1 MNFIGKEAAGM
12 KNPHKLKIVA
22 SDKSSFEIWLDE
34 KQIHHVQEYE
44 LKKAEK
50 GNLVELTLKL
60 LVKYP
65 NQESNQ

>member
-1 MNFIGKEAAGM
+1 M
-12 KNPHKLKIVA
+12 KDPHKLKILA
-22 SDKSSFEIWLDE
+22 SDKSSFEIWLDD

-44 LKKAEK
+44 LKKVEK
-50 GNLVELTLKL
+50 GNLVELALKV

>member
-1 MNFIGKEAAGM
+1 M
-12 KNPHKLKIVA
+12 KDPHKLKIVA

-44 LKKAEK
+44 LRKVEK

>member
-1 MNFIGKEAAGM
+1 M

-22 SDKSSFEIWLDE
+22 SDESSFEIWLDD
-34 KQIHHVQEYE
+34 KQIHHVKEYE
-44 LKKAEK
+44 LKKVEK
-50 GNLVELTLKL
+50 GNLVELTMKL

>member
-1 MNFIGKEAAGM
+1 M
-12 KNPHKLKIVA
+12 KDQHKLKIVA

-34 KQIHHVQEYE
+34 KQIHYVKEYE
-44 LKKAEK
+44 LKKVEK

-60 LVKYP
+60 LVTYP

>member
-1 MNFIGKEAAGM
+1 MTD
-12 KNPHKLKIVA
+12 PHKLKIVA

-34 KQIHHVQEYE
+34 KQIHYVKEYE
-44 LKKAEK
+44 LKKVEK

-60 LVKYP
+60 LVTYP

>member
-1 MNFIGKEAAGM
+1 VKD
-12 KNPHKLKIVA
+12 PHKLKIVA

-34 KQIHHVQEYE
+34 KQIHYVKEYE
-44 LKKAEK
+44 LKKVEK

-60 LVKYP
+60 LVTYP

>member
-1 MNFIGKEAAGM
+1 MRA
-12 KNPHKLKIVA
+12 PHKLKIVA

-34 KQIHHVQEYE
+34 KQIHYVKEYE
-44 LKKAEK
+44 LKKVEK

-60 LVKYP
+60 LVTYP

>member
-1 MNFIGKEAAGM
+1 M
-12 KNPHKLKIVA
+12 KDPHKLKIVA
-22 SDKSSFEIWLDE
+22 SDKSSFEIWLDD
-34 KQIHHVQEYE
+34 KQIHHVKEYE
-44 LKKAEK
+44 KVEK

>member
-1 MNFIGKEAAGM
+1 M
-12 KNPHKLKIVA
+12 KDPHKLKIVA

-34 KQIHHVQEYE
+34 KRIHYVKEYE
-44 LKKAEK
+44 LKKVEK

-60 LVKYP
+60 LVTYP

>member
-1 MNFIGKEAAGM
+1 M
-12 KNPHKLKIVA
+12 KDSHKLKIVA
-22 SDKSSFEIWLDE
+22 SDKSSFEIWLDD
-34 KQIHHVQEYE
+34 KQIHHVKEYE
-44 LKKAEK
+44 LKKVEK